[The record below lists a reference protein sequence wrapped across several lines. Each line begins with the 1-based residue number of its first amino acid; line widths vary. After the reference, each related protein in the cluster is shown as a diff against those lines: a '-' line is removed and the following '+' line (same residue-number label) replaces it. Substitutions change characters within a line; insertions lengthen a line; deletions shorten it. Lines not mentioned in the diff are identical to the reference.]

1 MKLDRAVS
9 NTQWMD
15 LFGSVKALTLP
26 KTHSDHHP
34 VCVRCLSP
42 SKKNDERRFFAFL
55 SENREGKSPD
65 RTLRFLLEQS

>member
-42 SKKNDERRFFAFL
+42 SKKNDERRFHFQQAWLAHENFL
-55 SENREGKSPD
+55 DLGGLD
-65 RTLRFLLEQS
+65 LMII